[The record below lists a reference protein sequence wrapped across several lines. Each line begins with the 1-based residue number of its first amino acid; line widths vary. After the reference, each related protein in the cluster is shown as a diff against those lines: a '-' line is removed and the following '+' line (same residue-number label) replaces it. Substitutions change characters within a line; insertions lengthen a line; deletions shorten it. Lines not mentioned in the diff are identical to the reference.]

1 MSPFSSKAVE
11 SNRQKQKLILDLAAA
26 HAEIERLTLLL
37 NLSKKTTE
45 AVLERAV
52 LAEAER
58 DEALAQMAMAYEA
71 IAKRLWVS
79 GAGLTINGLCQM
91 VRGHTPADAKAALEA
106 YGREKVEQ
114 ALDAANI
121 YMIAQYDIAA
131 LGHPLDR
138 QRILA
143 GMEKL
148 K

>member
-1 MSPFSSKAVE
+1 MMDYEAHDQAVISGLE
-11 SNRQKQKLILDLAAA
+11 QDLAAA
-26 HAEIERLTLLL
+26 RAEIERLT
-37 NLSKKTTE
+37 K
-45 AVLERAV
+45 
-52 LAEAER
+52 ER
-58 DEALAQMAMAYEA
+58 DEALAQVAMAYAQGWRDGNHPDAREMPANPRAA
-71 IAKRLWVS
+71 I
-79 GAGLTINGLCQM
+79 
-91 VRGHTPADAKAALEA
+91 EA